1 MLRRGLGFRAGRAIR
16 LLADT
21 LASAQKSPIGN
32 YTCGKAVMDQNPLR
46 EFGTTAKSLSR
57 NPLGIIALFIVLV
70 YGLACL
76 VVITGGSLSSSE
88 RIPIIYFLIV
98 FPFVV
103 LGVFTY
109 LVAFRAGQLFAPG
122 DFKKEETYLE
132 LQRMR
137 LSAVASLTAAK
148 QTKSQDRTT
157 TESIQIEDVVRSVE
171 NAVTLVQEGTKNR
184 LILWVDD
191 NPANNTYERQALE
204 SVGIR
209 FVLSEN
215 TADALNILSRQSFGA
230 IISDMGRREGPREG
244 YVLLDALRARGD
256 DTPLFFYG
264 SSNAPEH
271 KRETLEHGGQG
282 CTNDGQELFEMVT
295 KVIFGPQPYR
305 GGSHAGRKAPR
316 TRQQK
321 S

>member
-1 MLRRGLGFRAGRAIR
+1 
-16 LLADT
+16 
-21 LASAQKSPIGN
+21 
-32 YTCGKAVMDQNPLR
+32 MDSNPLR
-46 EFGTTAKSLSR
+46 EFSASAKGLSR

-76 VVITGGSLSSSE
+76 VVITGGSLSTSE
-88 RIPIIYFLIV
+88 RIPIIYFLSA

-103 LGVFTY
+103 LAVFTY

-122 DFKKEETYLE
+122 DFEKEETYLE

-137 LSAVASLTAAK
+137 LSAVASLTAAQ
-148 QTKSQDRTT
+148 QTKNQDRAAAH
-157 TESIQIEDVVRSVE
+157 IRIEDVVRSVE
-171 NAVTLVQEGTKNR
+171 SAVTLVQEGTKNPVV
-184 LILWVDD
+184 LWVDD
-191 NPANNTYERQALE
+191 NPQNNIYERKALE

-215 TADALNILSRQSFGA
+215 TADALRILANQPFGA

-244 YVLLDALRARGD
+244 YVLLDSLRARGD
-256 DTPLFFYG
+256 DTPLFFYA

-271 KRETLEHGGQG
+271 KRETLEHGGQD
-282 CTNDGQELFEMVT
+282 CTNDGQELFDMVT
-295 KVIFGPQPYR
+295 KVIFGPQPSRSGSRTGRNSAR
-305 GGSHAGRKAPR
+305 GRL
-316 TRQQK
+316 RQ